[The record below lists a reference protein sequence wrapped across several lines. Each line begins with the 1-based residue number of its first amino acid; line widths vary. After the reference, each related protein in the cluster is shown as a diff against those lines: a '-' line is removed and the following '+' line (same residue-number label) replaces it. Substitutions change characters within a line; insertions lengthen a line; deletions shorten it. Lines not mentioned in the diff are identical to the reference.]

1 MTGAPGDADA
11 KQLRE
16 LHVKEHLRAGQV
28 ARAAG
33 WGPRAGAPAR
43 PRARYTAIH
52 GRARALRRSSSSA
65 GRERPGVARDCAMR
79 GLSVLLL
86 ERADL
91 ACGASGASSGM
102 IHGGIRY
109 MTSDRK
115 VTRLACRDA
124 GFIRRI
130 APHLVFRIPFLLP
143 FSSRGEEATLAERAA
158 WYATE
163 VYVAPTT
170 STSRSR
176 EASPPPGSAPRS
188 CTRSSPPCARPARGV
203 TLDEWGIDGPR
214 LCLLNACRPRPTE
227 PRCAPG
233 RRPPACSG
241 RAGAPSRW
249 AGATASPA
257 RTARRGRGDPERHR
271 RLVAVVGRRSG
282 VEVPMRPGK
291 GVHLS
296 LDRRFSNYGVICKA
310 VDGRQMFLMP
320 HEEESIIGTTDDD
333 FYGDPDDL
341 RRAST
346 RSPTCSRRGV
356 ARAVGPPG
364 ARHAGLERGADHP
377 PRVRGDRGRALREHQ
392 ILDHSAE
399 GAAGLLSF
407 VGGKLA
413 SYRAQAE
420 EATDRIVEMLGR
432 AAAPCRTHEEP
443 LPGGESVPDVRE
455 LASRHRVAEGAV
467 ARLVFRQGSRA
478 EEVLRL
484 ADEDPRLKLVVCRDE
499 GLLAAE
505 VVWICRHEK
514 VRRLQDLR
522 RRCRLAVAGCGGLDC
537 ARLAAQLAAH
547 ELGWDADRLRAEL
560 HDLLEVGWR
569 ERRPVLDGWQLAEEE
584 LLRAVHRGLGGL

>member
-1 MTGAPGDADA
+1 M
-11 KQLRE
+11 
-16 LHVKEHLRAGQV
+16 AG
-28 ARAAG
+28 
-33 WGPRAGAPAR
+33 
-43 PRARYTAIH
+43 H
-52 GRARALRRSSSSA
+52 GRYDVVVLGGGVNGA
-65 GRERPGVARDCAMR
+65 GVARDCAMR

-86 ERADL
+86 EKADL

-163 VYVAPTT
+163 VYVGTYDLYQPLKGGKP
-170 STSRSR
+170 STRLGAEELYALEPALR
-176 EASPPPGSAPRS
+176 PGL
-188 CTRSSPPCARPARGV
+188 RGAV

-214 LCLLNACRPRPTE
+214 LCLLNALSAEAHGAEVRTWTE
-227 PRCAPG
+227 ATGVFREG
-233 RRPPACSG
+233 G
-241 RAGAPSRW
+241 RAVSVGWRDRLTGAYGAAEAGVILNATGAWSPSW
-249 AGATASPA
+249 
-257 RTARRGRGDPERHR
+257 
-271 RLVAVVGRRSG
+271 GRRSG

-296 LDRRFSNYGVICKA
+296 LDRRFSNYGIICKA

-341 RRAST
+341 EASFDEVAYLLEGVESLVPSVRRARVT
-346 RSPTCSRRGV
+346 RAWSGV
-356 ARAVGPPG
+356 RTTLYAYG
-364 ARHAGLERGADHP
+364 ETED
-377 PRVRGDRGRALREHQ
+377 ALSREHQ

-420 EATDRIVEMLGR
+420 EVTDRIVELLGR
-432 AAAPCRTHEEP
+432 AAPPCRTHEEP
-443 LPGGESVPDVRE
+443 LPGGESAPDVRE

-467 ARLVFRQGSRA
+467 ARLAYRHGSRA

-484 ADEDPRLKLVVCRDE
+484 ADEDPRLKLIVCRDE

-505 VVWICRHEK
+505 VVWICRHER

-537 ARLAAQLAAH
+537 ARLAAQLAAQ

-560 HDLLEVGWR
+560 HDLLEVSWR

>member
-1 MTGAPGDADA
+1 MAGPG
-11 KQLRE
+11 
-16 LHVKEHLRAGQV
+16 
-28 ARAAG
+28 
-33 WGPRAGAPAR
+33 
-43 PRARYTAIH
+43 RYDVVVLGGGVNGT
-52 GRARALRRSSSSA
+52 
-65 GRERPGVARDCAMR
+65 GVARDCAMR

-86 ERADL
+86 EKADL

-115 VTRLACRDA
+115 VTKLACRDA

-143 FSSRGEEATLAERAA
+143 FSSRGEEVTLAERAA

-163 VYVAPTT
+163 VYVGTYDLYQPLKGGKP
-170 STSRSR
+170 STRLGAEELYALEPALR
-176 EASPPPGSAPRS
+176 PGL
-188 CTRSSPPCARPARGV
+188 RGAV

-214 LCLLNACRPRPTE
+214 LCLLNALSAAAHGAEVRTWTE
-227 PRCAPG
+227 ATGVFREG
-233 RRPPACSG
+233 G
-241 RAGAPSRW
+241 RAVSVGWRDRLTGDYGAAE
-249 AGATASPA
+249 AGAILNATGAWSPA
-257 RTARRGRGDPERHR
+257 W
-271 RLVAVVGRRSG
+271 GRRSG

-296 LDRRFSNYGVICKA
+296 LDRRFSSYGIICKA

-341 RRAST
+341 EASFDEVSYLLEGVESIVPSVRQARVTRAWS
-346 RSPTCSRRGV
+346 GV
-356 ARAVGPPG
+356 RTTLYAYG
-364 ARHAGLERGADHP
+364 ETED
-377 PRVRGDRGRALREHQ
+377 ALSREHQ

-420 EATDRIVEMLGR
+420 EVTDRIVEMLGR
-432 AAAPCRTHEEP
+432 AAPPCRTHEEP
-443 LPGGESVPDVRE
+443 LPGGDSAPDVRE

-484 ADEDPRLKLVVCRDE
+484 ADEDPRLKMVVCRDE

-522 RRCRLAVAGCGGLDC
+522 RRCRLALAGCGGLDC

-547 ELGWDADRLRAEL
+547 EMGWDADRLRAEL
-560 HDLLEVGWR
+560 HDLLEVSWR